1 MAPTVILTLAEACTA
16 HKKDIERYVPLA
28 DCPTAMRCCLQP
40 HDIRTL
46 VNVNSSVVNSIGVFH
61 GPLKVTREVAPN
73 FEVRARTA
81 LARFASTLTH
91 S

>member
-1 MAPTVILTLAEACTA
+1 MPRAVVLSLAEACSS
-16 HKKDIERYVPLA
+16 HRKNLERYVTLA
-28 DCPTAMRCCLQP
+28 DCPTVMRCCVQP

-46 VNVNSSVVNSIGVFH
+46 INDNNKVVESIGVFH
-61 GPLKVTREVAPN
+61 GPLKVTREVATN

-81 LARFASTLTH
+81 FARFASALTP